1 MSGREDGRSV
11 AGTARAFGVG
21 GTGGARV
28 GAGGSLLALFEGL
41 PQVMFSL
48 KGDDDRYVAA
58 NQAFAD
64 RAGRRSPKDVVGRRA
79 TELFPAELAVSYEA
93 QDAVLRVGGRPLR
106 RLLEVISRPDGSLGW
121 YLTNKVLVP
130 LGAHGGPAIAA
141 VSVDE
146 HAPVDD
152 EAMRGLEA
160 VVRHV
165 REHTGEPVS
174 LAELAVVGGMSPA
187 TLERRMRRVLELSPR
202 QLIVRTR
209 LEEAVHRIVT
219 TRAPLGE
226 IAASCGFFDQ
236 AAMNRQM
243 RELLGVT
250 PGSLRATGHERA
262 RPAAPESD

>member
-1 MSGREDGRSV
+1 MS
-11 AGTARAFGVG
+11 GVG
-21 GTGGARV
+21 GAPSLFGTDRGEGDGDRAGAAQALV
-28 GAGGSLLALFEGL
+28 ALFEGL

-48 KGDDDRYVAA
+48 KGADGRYVAA

-79 TELFPAELAVSYEA
+79 AELFPGELAVSYEA

-130 LGAHGGPAIAA
+130 LGQRGEPAIAA

-146 HAPVDD
+146 RSPVDD

-165 REHTGEPVS
+165 REHAGATMTLAQ
-174 LAELAVVGGMSPA
+174 LAEVGKMSPA
-187 TLERRMRRVLELSPR
+187 ALERRMRRVLELSPR

-209 LEEAVHRIVT
+209 LEEAVHRIVST
-219 TRAPLGE
+219 TSPLGE

-243 RELLGVT
+243 RALLGVT
-250 PGSLRATGHERA
+250 PGSLRPSGRERA
-262 RPAAPESD
+262 RRGPADRA